1 MNLHDTRVLALD
13 PATRHTGVAYA
24 SGSTDTI
31 CCPVKLTGDDRL
43 DWWAQ
48 AFDVLIRDERPALV
62 VHEAPFIHPRRPA
75 SGIALVELH
84 VKLRDVLRRR
94 RVPSVVVPP
103 SLLKRRATGK
113 GNADKAQMMA
123 AARALGWD
131 GDGDDQADA
140 WLLWHGAREGWWA

>member
-1 MNLHDTRVLALD
+1 MT
-13 PATRHTGVAYA
+13 
-24 SGSTDTI
+24 S
-31 CCPVKLTGDDRL
+31 PVVTEMPPVPS
-43 DWWAQ
+43 A
-48 AFDVLIRDERPALV
+48 
-62 VHEAPFIHPRRPA
+62 PA
-75 SGIALVELH
+75 SSSSVSATETAKGYVVAFVMPASKYKSAAELPRPTNPN